1 MSQFDFDLLVLGGGS
16 GGVAAA
22 RRAAEHGARVA
33 VCEDNQWGGTCVNRG
48 CVPKKLFVYA
58 SEFGRARALMPAY
71 GWEPGEPTFSWPT
84 LVENVTRELARL
96 RGFYDKAM
104 SGNGVTQ
111 FNETGVVSGPHA
123 VKVGGRTVTAE
134 RILLAVGGKP
144 WIPSGIEGKEHAIT
158 SDQVFWLEEFPRRIL
173 IVGSGYI
180 GTEFAGIFRGLD
192 AEVHQSFRS
201 DYVLPGFDVDVRR
214 HLQQE
219 MEKQGVHFHTGA
231 KPVKIEK
238 RSDGSLQVTMEPA
251 GTLQVDQ
258 VLMATGRTP
267 RVEGIGLSEVGV
279 EIGSRQE
286 VVVDEKFQTSV
297 PSIFAIGDCIRRWE
311 LTPVAI
317 AEGRAL
323 AEHWFNDQP
332 LDFSYSCVATAVFS
346 SPPAAV
352 VGFSEDYLRKQGV
365 GFEIYRTS
373 FRPMKY
379 TLPDHQDKAML
390 KLLVASDNNKLLG
403 CHLIG
408 PECGE
413 LIQILSA
420 CLVAG
425 ATKKHLDETFAVHPT
440 LSEELVLFRRPDETV
455 PGDTPSPD
463 PKMNL
468 PHPNGD

>member
-22 RRAAEHGARVA
+22 RRAAEHGAKVA

-58 SEFGRARALMPAY
+58 SEFGRARSLMPAY
-71 GWEPGEPTFSWPT
+71 GWEPGEPRFTWST
-84 LVENVTRELARL
+84 LVDNVTKELSRL
-96 RGFYDKAM
+96 RGFYDQAM

-111 FNETGVVSGPHA
+111 FNETGVVTGPNSIQI
-123 VKVGGRTVTAE
+123 GERTVTAE

-144 WIPSGIEGKEHAIT
+144 WVPDVEGKEHCIT
-158 SDQVFWLEEFPRRIL
+158 SDEVFWLESFPRRIL

-201 DYVLPGFDVDVRR
+201 EFVLPGFDTDIRR

-219 MEKQGVHFHTGA
+219 MEKQGVSFHTGD
-231 KPVKIEK
+231 KPVRIEK
-238 RSDGSLQVTMEPA
+238 ASDGSLKVQMTSGKA
-251 GTLQVDQ
+251 LQVDQ
-258 VLMATGRTP
+258 VLMATGRVP
-267 RVEGIGLSEVGV
+267 RSRGIGLEEVGV
-279 EIGSRQE
+279 KIGSREE
-286 VVVDEKFQTSV
+286 VVVDDGFQTSV
-297 PSIFAIGDCIRRWE
+297 PSIYAIGDCIRRWE

-332 LDFSYSCVATAVFS
+332 MNFSYSCVATAVFS
-346 SPPAAV
+346 SPPAAT
-352 VGFSEDYLRKQGV
+352 VGFSEDFLRKSGV

-379 TLPDHQDKAML
+379 TLPDKQYKAML
-390 KLLVASDNNKLLG
+390 KLLVATDNGKVLG
-403 CHLIG
+403 CHLGG

-413 LIQILSA
+413 FIQVLSA
-420 CLVAG
+420 CLIAG
-425 ATKKHLDETFAVHPT
+425 ATKKDLDDTFAVHPT
-440 LSEELVLFRRPDETV
+440 LSEELVLFRKPDETV
-455 PGDTPSPD
+455 TGENPSPD
-463 PKMNL
+463 PKMNV